1 MQEMWAWLSE
11 GTGGYRRPWNVSL
24 KIWEGKVDGQLL

>member
-11 GTGGYRRPWNVSL
+11 GTSGYRRPWNINL